1 MTSVIS
7 KNRLKENKMKVVL
20 SMQQMN
26 IKTKMKIQ
34 SIKDL

>member
-7 KNRLKENKMKVVL
+7 KNRLKENKMMVVL
-20 SMQQMN
+20 SMQHMN
-26 IKTKMKIQ
+26 IKKKIQ

>member
-1 MTSVIS
+1 MTSVIR

-26 IKTKMKIQ
+26 IKKKMKIQ